1 MLKVISEVILNF
13 DEQLCK
19 ACICLQMETIH
30 FFFLCQVQY
39 LLTLCVC
46 VFQESPEFPFI
57 SLPEKLSGNKMS
69 DILLMSPKTVD
80 DISDSVV
87 LNMEPEVPHQNRCA
101 CFHD

>member
-1 MLKVISEVILNF
+1 MSGTV
-13 DEQLCK
+13 
-19 ACICLQMETIH
+19 
-30 FFFLCQVQY
+30 
-39 LLTLCVC
+39 LTDFVCVC

-87 LNMEPEVPHQNRCA
+87 LNMEPEVPHRNRCA